1 MRPCVVAIGSW
12 RFPRPVGEPPEYRVR
27 SATRQRNRRGFGRT
41 ARFLTPPGVASSLCF
56 VFGSIGGPE
65 VILLFI
71 AALLL
76 FGPRRLPEIGRTLG
90 KTVADFRRA
99 TNDFRANLEREVRM
113 EELKDAV
120 RPIETAPSPGALAR
134 GVLLAAE
141 PSVRTD
147 STETPDNPE
156 APTDTPAINGGPG
169 SIH

>member
-1 MRPCVVAIGSW
+1 LPGNELAA
-12 RFPRPVGEPPEYRVR
+12 PRR
-27 SATRQRNRRGFGRT
+27 AD
-41 ARFLTPPGVASSLCF
+41 ARFLTPLGAASSLSL

-99 TNDFRANLEREVRM
+99 TNDFRSNLEREVRM

-120 RPIETAPSPGALAR
+120 RPIEAIPRPGTLAR
-134 GVLLAAE
+134 GVLADVTSSTAPADPD
-141 PSVRTD
+141 PSV
-147 STETPDNPE
+147 TPTKP
-156 APTDTPAINGGPG
+156 PAIDGGPG

>member
-1 MRPCVVAIGSW
+1 
-12 RFPRPVGEPPEYRVR
+12 
-27 SATRQRNRRGFGRT
+27 
-41 ARFLTPPGVASSLCF
+41 

-113 EELKDAV
+113 EELKDAI
-120 RPIETAPSPGALAR
+120 RPIEAIPRPGTLAR
-134 GVLLAAE
+134 GVLAEVTSPAPPPAAAE
-141 PSVRTD
+141 PD
-147 STETPDNPE
+147 TPVT
-156 APTDTPAINGGPG
+156 PTDPPAIDGGPG

>member
-1 MRPCVVAIGSW
+1 
-12 RFPRPVGEPPEYRVR
+12 
-27 SATRQRNRRGFGRT
+27 
-41 ARFLTPPGVASSLCF
+41 

-113 EELKDAV
+113 EELKDAI
-120 RPIETAPSPGALAR
+120 RPIETAPRPEALAR
-134 GVLLAAE
+134 GVLLEVTSSVVPASPAE
-141 PSVRTD
+141 PEPPATS
-147 STETPDNPE
+147 
-156 APTDTPAINGGPG
+156 TDTPAIDGGPG
-169 SIH
+169 SVH

>member
-1 MRPCVVAIGSW
+1 
-12 RFPRPVGEPPEYRVR
+12 
-27 SATRQRNRRGFGRT
+27 
-41 ARFLTPPGVASSLCF
+41 

-113 EELKDAV
+113 EEIKDAI
-120 RPIETAPSPGALAR
+120 RPIENVPRPAALAR
-134 GVLLAAE
+134 GVLLDVTAAA
-141 PSVRTD
+141 PPKS
-147 STETPDNPE
+147 PE
-156 APTDTPAINGGPG
+156 APDPPEPSSENPAIDGGPG
-169 SIH
+169 SVH